1 MSMMGIN
8 ISAIGKG
15 LPAILG
21 AGAIILAIAG
31 NPAWIIF
38 LLFAII
44 GFGIQYRLFNGLFNR

>member
-1 MSMMGIN
+1 MTIFISIMGIN

-31 NPAWIIF
+31 NSAWIIF
-38 LLFAII
+38 LIFAVIV
-44 GFGIQYRLFNGLFNR
+44 FGIQYRLFK